1 METSVMQI
9 KQTTKQL
16 KALAEVLT
24 YKADIYGPNGRIY
37 GWEGEFKVIKGELF
51 HGENKLDP
59 STLRDGHGRR
69 ITEDSNY

>member
-1 METSVMQI
+1 MQI

-37 GWEGEFKVIKGELF
+37 GWEAPFRVVKGELF

-59 STLRDGHGRR
+59 STLTDGHARR
-69 ITEDSNY
+69 ITEDSNF